1 MTRRE
6 SLGAIGVAAFAAPA
20 PPTFDADLIR
30 RHDGAVDSYLK
41 NQVTAAN
48 SPWRGALPD
57 AYGLHAPGTAA
68 GLWDVFTAAY
78 VCPQSRHH
86 RKAELLERIAL
97 AAGFLERSM
106 SPEGNI
112 YLPITNFNSPPD
124 SAFAVRSSANT
135 VLVARQNQATEILRM
150 IEPLVKR
157 MADAIAVGGIH
168 TPNHRWV
175 VSAALAQ
182 AHELW
187 PEPQYLRRIDQW
199 LAEGFDIDPDGQ
211 WSERSTVTYNTICD
225 QALTVLAHKLKRPEY
240 LEPVRKNLESMLY
253 LIHADGEVDTSFS
266 RRQDAFTRGTMAGYW
281 FPLQYLAVKQGDGRF
296 GNLAMSLWPKAAS
309 LSLLM
314 TYPELNRRDLKT
326 APLPENYAHEMPHNQ
341 VARIRRGLASVT
353 IHTGGRDRV
362 VSLRN
367 GDAVINAIRFAS
379 AFFGK
384 GQFVPQTMTRTGA
397 GYTMTQQLEAPYYQP
412 FTPTR
417 VIGADEWDQTQK
429 LRPQTQVGRLTQS
442 ATVTEIPNGLRVEI
456 VAEGTSNVPVAVE
469 INMREGGKVSGT
481 EGSLLTAREG
491 VFTLGPHAIKIK
503 GGGCDHRYLEIRGA
517 RPPLPGP
524 SVYVTGFTP
533 FRRVLEFSW
542 S

>member
-6 SLGAIGVAAFAAPA
+6 SLGAISAAALAAPA
-20 PPTFDADLIR
+20 PTTFDADLIR
-30 RHDGAVDSYLK
+30 RHDEAVDYYLK
-41 NQVTAAN
+41 NQVTAA
-48 SPWRGALPD
+48 SSRWRGALPD
-57 AYGLHAPGTAA
+57 AYGLHAPGTAT
-68 GLWDVFTAAY
+68 GLWEVYTAAY
-78 VCPQSRHH
+78 CCAQSRHY
-86 RKAELLERIAL
+86 RKAEMLERIAL

-135 VLVARQNQATEILRM
+135 VLNARQYKATEILRL

-157 MADAIAVGGIH
+157 MADAISVGGIH

-182 AHELW
+182 AYELW
-187 PEPQYLRRIDQW
+187 PEAQYLRRIEQW
-199 LAEGFDIDPDGQ
+199 VAEGFDIDSDGQ
-211 WSERSTVTYNTICD
+211 WSERSTVTYNPICD
-225 QALTVLAHKLKRPEY
+225 HALTVMAHKLKRPE
-240 LEPVRKNLESMLY
+240 LLGPVRKNLESMLY

-281 FPLQYLAVKQGDGRF
+281 FPLQYLAVKEGDGRF

-309 LSLLM
+309 LGLLM

-326 APLPENYAHEMPHNQ
+326 APLPESYVHDMPHNQ
-341 VARIRRGLASVT
+341 VARIRRGLASTT

-362 VSLRN
+362 VSLRY

-384 GQFVPQTMTRTGA
+384 GQFVPQAMTRTGN
-397 GYTMTQQLEAPYYQP
+397 GYTMTQRLEGPYYQP
-412 FTPTR
+412 FSPTR
-417 VIGADEWDQTQK
+417 VIGADEWDTTQK
-429 LRPQTQVGRLTQS
+429 QRPQTQVARLTQS
-442 ATVTEIPNGLRVEI
+442 ATVTEMPNGIRVEI
-456 VAEGTSNVPVAVE
+456 VAEGTSDVPVAVE
-469 INMREGGKVSGT
+469 INLREGGKVSGT
-481 EGSLLTAREG
+481 EGQLLTAPEG
-491 VFTLGPHAIKIK
+491 VFTLGQHAIKIK
-503 GGGCDHRYLEIRGA
+503 GGGCEHRYIEIRGA
-517 RPPLPGP
+517 RPPLAGP
-524 SVYVTGFTP
+524 SIYITGSTP

-542 S
+542 A